1 MSSAVDPLPLLA
13 GALSY
18 ARESRR
24 AIAAPSNSYPGLTI
38 DDAYAVQLCL
48 IEARIA
54 AGAVVRGYKVGLTS
68 AAMQAQFGI
77 DQPDF
82 GHLLD
87 DMFFPEA
94 QPIATADFLQPK
106 IEPEIA
112 FVMGRELS
120 GPVNTKQAEAA
131 VDHVVPCLELIDSRI
146 ENWRVKLVDTIAD
159 NAAAAGVILG
169 AAPTRLSQLDLA
181 AVSCHIE
188 VGSAQDHGL
197 GSAVMGS
204 PINALVWLANTL
216 GARGVSFAPGD
227 VILAGALTAAITVVA
242 GDRVSATFSELGS
255 VSAQL
260 V

>member
-1 MSSAVDPLPLLA
+1 MSPVDSLPLLA
-13 GALSY
+13 GALAY

-24 AIAAPSNSYPGLTI
+24 ALPPPSDSYPWLTI
-38 DDAYAVQLCL
+38 DNAYAVQLCL
-48 IEARIA
+48 IHGRTA
-54 AGAVVRGYKVGLTS
+54 AGAVIRGYKVGLTS
-68 AAMQAQFGI
+68 KAMQAQFGI

-87 DMFFPEA
+87 DMFLPED
-94 QPIATADFLQPK
+94 QPITTADYLQPR

-112 FVMGRELS
+112 FVMGHELS
-120 GPVNTKQAEAA
+120 GPVDAKQAEAA
-131 VDHVVPCLELIDSRI
+131 VDHVSPCLELIDSRI

-169 AAPTRLSQLDLA
+169 ATPAKLSRLDLA

-188 VGSAQDHGL
+188 VGSAKDHGL

-204 PINALVWLANTL
+204 PINAVVWLANTL
-216 GARGVSFAPGD
+216 GERGVSFAAGD
-227 VILAGALTAAITVVA
+227 VILAGALTAAKPVTA
-242 GDRVSATFSELGS
+242 GDRVSATFSGLGS

-260 V
+260 I

>member
-1 MSSAVDPLPLLA
+1 MSPIDTLPLLA

-18 ARESRR
+18 AAQSRR
-24 AIAAPSNSYPGLTI
+24 AIAAPSESYPWLTI
-38 DDAYAVQLCL
+38 DDAYAVQLC
-48 IEARIA
+48 IIQARIA
-54 AGAVVRGYKVGLTS
+54 SGAVVRGYKVGLTS

-87 DMFFPEA
+87 DMFLPETE
-94 QPIATADFLQPK
+94 PITAADFLQPRV
-106 IEPEIA
+106 EPEIA

-120 GPVNTKQAEAA
+120 GPVDAQQAEAA
-131 VDHVVPCLELIDSRI
+131 VDHVLPCLELIDSRI

-169 AAPTRLSQLDLA
+169 ATPARLSRLDLA
-181 AVSCHIE
+181 AVSCHIQ
-188 VGSAQDHGL
+188 VGSHKDHGL

-216 GARGVSFAPGD
+216 GTRGVSFAPGD
-227 VILAGALTAAITVVA
+227 VILAGALTAAIPVGP
-242 GDRVSATFSELGS
+242 GDLVSATFSGFGS
-255 VSAQL
+255 VSARL